1 MHTLDEMLLL
11 QSRFPDNIIQYSA
24 YREGHII
31 GGITFYISQQVV
43 HGQYSGTNDEGK
55 EYGAMEAIYEQVM
68 YQDYKDWPYLDFGS
82 STEEQGSVINAG
94 LIAHKEG
101 YGGRGVVYDTYEWEL

>member
-1 MHTLDEMLLL
+1 
-11 QSRFPDNIIQYSA
+11 
-24 YREGHII
+24 
-31 GGITFYISQQVV
+31 
-43 HGQYSGTNDEGK
+43 
-55 EYGAMEAIYEQVM
+55 MEAIYEQVM

-94 LIAHKEG
+94 LTAHKEG

>member
-1 MHTLDEMLLL
+1 
-11 QSRFPDNIIQYSA
+11 
-24 YREGHII
+24 
-31 GGITFYISQQVV
+31 
-43 HGQYSGTNDEGK
+43 
-55 EYGAMEAIYEQVM
+55 MEAIYEQVM
-68 YQDYKDWPYLDFGS
+68 YQDYKDWLYLDFGS